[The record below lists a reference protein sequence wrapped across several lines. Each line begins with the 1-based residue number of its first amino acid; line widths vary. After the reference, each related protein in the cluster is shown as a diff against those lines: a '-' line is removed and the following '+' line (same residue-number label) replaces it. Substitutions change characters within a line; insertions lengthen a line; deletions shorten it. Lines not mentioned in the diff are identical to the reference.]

1 MTPATPH
8 NSQTQFYPTSS
19 QPLTSLSRCHSTQ
32 TTIKILLCKRLTE
45 RCRVPAAAVWAL
57 MLEKTHPRIATDV
70 HYVAG
75 DRVVSDPL
83 CKPFS
88 MGRNLFCV
96 HSKKHMNDDP
106 ALRDEK
112 TKTNR
117 QTLVSLSRRLNKVR
131 SSSTERQ
138 LLNAEDDREG
148 GGTMGSGGSGS
159 TG

>member
-1 MTPATPH
+1 
-8 NSQTQFYPTSS
+8 
-19 QPLTSLSRCHSTQ
+19 
-32 TTIKILLCKRLTE
+32 
-45 RCRVPAAAVWAL
+45 